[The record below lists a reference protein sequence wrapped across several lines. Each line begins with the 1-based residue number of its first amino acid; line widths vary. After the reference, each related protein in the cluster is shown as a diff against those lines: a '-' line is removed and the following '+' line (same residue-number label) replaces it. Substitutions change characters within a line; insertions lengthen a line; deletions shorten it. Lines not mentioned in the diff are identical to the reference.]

1 MKIFGRGFIGSNL
14 RRLELSKDFLVY
26 AAGVS
31 NSNQNKVSAYKKE
44 INVLKKVLKTVDA
57 KKKFIYISSL
67 SVENKKLRND
77 RYVKN
82 KLLIENLIKKN
93 IQRYLIVR
101 LPQIVGRNK
110 NKFTLTNCLYK
121 NIKLGKPV
129 VLWKNSI
136 RNLIDIDDIVK
147 ILKKYLKNKP
157 KINTTINIFN
167 PKSVKVISL
176 IKLFSEILNKEVKIR
191 MITRE
196 NKNINFNKLR
206 KGTRLPNKYYKVFDK
221 KNYIEGV
228 LRKYYL

>member
-44 INVLKKVLKTVDA
+44 INVLKKVLKTVNA

-93 IQRYLIVR
+93 IQQYLIVR

-110 NKFTLTNCLYK
+110 NKFTLTNFLYK
-121 NIKLGKPV
+121 NIKLGKPTI
-129 VLWKNSI
+129 LWKNSI

-157 KINTTINIFN
+157 QINTTINIFN
-167 PKSVKVISL
+167 QK
-176 IKLFSEILNKEVKIR
+176 
-191 MITRE
+191 
-196 NKNINFNKLR
+196 
-206 KGTRLPNKYYKVFDK
+206 
-221 KNYIEGV
+221 
-228 LRKYYL
+228 